1 MFDPKFLAQQMSEQ
15 PGRQNRLY
23 HKATLQWDEKGV
35 EGAAATVIGAVMP
48 GVGDPLETRSIAF
61 DRPFFASIV
70 HPETGKILF
79 IAAINTLRR

>member
-15 PGRQNRLY
+15 LGRQNRLY
-23 HKATLQWDEKGV
+23 HQATLQWNEKGV
-35 EGAAATVIGAVMP
+35 EGAAATVIGPVMP
-48 GVGDPLETRSIAF
+48 GVSDPLETRRIAF

-79 IAAINTLRR
+79 IAAINTLR